1 MSELNSP
8 TVLTFCDWGPHLASR
23 AFPPHLNPVVLG
35 AWKLARVRS
44 KVDVLGATATRGA
57 WARKSWHLG
66 FECWLLG
73 TSWTRGPA
81 RRLRATQGPSWG
93 YSKVNLQQTCQFLTT
108 NFRKMAPRTR
118 KRLSRERGQFSE
130 RATFEERVQLSQ
142 MWPSSVKKGER
153 ATFEE
158 SNFGLKRASFEDRRQ
173 HSEIEDN
180 FRSEGN
186 FRR

>member
-1 MSELNSP
+1 
-8 TVLTFCDWGPHLASR
+8 
-23 AFPPHLNPVVLG
+23 
-35 AWKLARVRS
+35 
-44 KVDVLGATATRGA
+44 
-57 WARKSWHLG
+57 
-66 FECWLLG
+66 
-73 TSWTRGPA
+73 
-81 RRLRATQGPSWG
+81 
-93 YSKVNLQQTCQFLTT
+93 
-108 NFRKMAPRTR
+108 MAPRTR